1 VNQGI
6 SDFLF
11 STLKLKIIIEKTKAS
26 NFEQAG
32 YHHSQ
37 GPQIFD

>member
-1 VNQGI
+1 VNKEI

-11 STLKLKIIIEKTKAS
+11 SALKLKIIIEKTKAS

-32 YHHSQ
+32 YHYSQ
-37 GPQIFD
+37 SP